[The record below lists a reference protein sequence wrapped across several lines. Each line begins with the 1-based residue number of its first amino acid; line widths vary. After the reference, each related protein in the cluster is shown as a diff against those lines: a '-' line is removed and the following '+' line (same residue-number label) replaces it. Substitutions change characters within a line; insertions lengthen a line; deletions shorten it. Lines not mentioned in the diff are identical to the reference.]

1 MRPNLKTWTCGRC
14 ERTILVPPM
23 GEDGYTDTI
32 MRIREHRFGHLTDAL
47 MHGSDEDLWGLA
59 GEDSKPEWY
68 EDDQGVS
75 RPRNEPAGQSA
86 DACLSQ
92 LGNLASCAL
101 GPPVDSDDVAPV
113 LVGIA
118 QLLRDDLP
126 RARKFQ
132 YPINEDGG
140 FNR

>member
-1 MRPNLKTWTCGRC
+1 MRPDLRTWTCGHC

-23 GEDGYTDTI
+23 GEDGYTDGLA
-32 MRIREHRFGHLTDAL
+32 RIREHRFGHLTDAL
-47 MHGSDEDLWGLA
+47 MHGSDEDLWGLSGDVA
-59 GEDSKPEWY
+59 
-68 EDDQGVS
+68 
-75 RPRNEPAGQSA
+75 EPAGQSA

-92 LGNLASCAL
+92 LGNLASCAP

-126 RARKFQ
+126 RARGVW